1 MQEAWLQRAEL
12 LCVEGQVRRHERIG
26 RAAPKGAGD
35 REHEAEEAACQL
47 DARDR
52 RDARGAQ
59 GKEVAVEAR
68 RKVVRQLQERGL
80 SKRQASRQVGMSAS
94 TLRYEP
100 RDDGNG
106 RRLTSSRP

>member
-1 MQEAWLQRAEL
+1 
-12 LCVEGQVRRHERIG
+12 
-26 RAAPKGAGD
+26 
-35 REHEAEEAACQL
+35 
-47 DARDR
+47 
-52 RDARGAQ
+52 
-59 GKEVAVEAR
+59 VAVEAR